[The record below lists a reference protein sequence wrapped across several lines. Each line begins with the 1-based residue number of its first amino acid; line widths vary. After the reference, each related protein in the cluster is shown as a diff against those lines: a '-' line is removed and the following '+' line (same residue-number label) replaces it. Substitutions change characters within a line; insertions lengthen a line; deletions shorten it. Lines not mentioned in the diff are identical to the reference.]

1 MKRLFFTLFLSMCG
15 VNFGWAEAKHPFLL
29 LIKNPQA
36 SMGEGVLPPLPVGGK
51 RSFLDRVRYA
61 LDGLADPLR
70 TPSLLKGPQEL
81 RGFRERDLATGVKG
95 NAARA
100 QETASEGWGNRVL
113 PGLLLHR
120 AARSSLA
127 VGGDRGTRNL
137 PSPVVRLVRSGE
149 LAVTP
154 MHSPRRPS
162 ITSSPNAGLSSS
174 PAVLAPSRT
183 GASVLPTVLASPER
197 STTSPVA
204 QPSVD
209 SSVAAPSVASSVSSS
224 SMPPTA
230 VSITP
235 ASAQSFSNMQPS
247 TFDRVRS
254 GSGDGVR
261 NRTSSFSSVEGR
273 VGLLQTAS
281 ASKST
286 SSPKVSPLA
295 IRTHPPEMQAL
306 PSPATR
312 QRSPVGRD
320 GLVMSSRAS
329 SNVVMPEQEHVGERR
344 RPLQRMRST
353 SFTEGISPVGPV
365 PLEPFPAG
373 QSEQALPLLPAS
385 GDEPE
390 TRGANEVGTPPLS
403 RRPPSVSSPRRP
415 STPVLSRAEERASP
429 VPSRPS
435 SPDPLQG
442 ASPESFVDAL
452 SQNSNTPPRAAS
464 TPHKQRSSTDL
475 AGMPLPFAGSPDRV
489 KGAEDA
495 RGTDDALGTREE
507 TLLSTED
514 GRSSVS
520 SVLSVDDH
528 LPSENVAPPTAHEDR
543 ESGSTRNAG
552 DALRLAPTSASGYGS
567 SNLAELSGQTRSP
580 GISLSEGSSFPD
592 SSFSSDG
599 SDDEGGA
606 TSDTSLHDSSFSP
619 ISKEPPIGTS
629 TPADYRHRIYGH
641 RVSPCASPEPSR
653 SVDLPDSEG
662 RGFRDDHRSS
672 SLSSQKQGGQTH
684 DEDPLSV
691 SMYGGG
697 PHANA
702 NVSAVCASPQ
712 SSDDSRDSRSSQG
725 EPSPKGP
732 SLSLSELETPRSASL
747 QALQGTGDRGVLMV
761 MRHQDGEV
769 QGPSSSLSQPPQAGG
784 HPQSASMYG
793 NESLVHD
800 PSMSQ
805 GHSTQTSRNDEDDQ
819 SYFISAW
826 RVTAADVP
834 GVVPYPPQPGDVD
847 YLPRTHAFG
856 QKAKTEKETTQ
867 KGSQVPNPQA
877 VRRAQSLLDQVMKGW
892 PTRPLSQSKVVVE
905 KTTGAA
911 DDAMEDAMEGGPTRA
926 PMSMHARTLASLAED
941 VIEGADDAANTSTD
955 KLSDAQVLT
964 GLPLTSKSK
973 VEKQA
978 QVHSQRKPQPSSK
991 PSVTGVPRG
1000 MAHQSV
1006 QPGCRDRDAFH
1017 HRNPRLLLRGR
1028 QLDRGKG
1035 SFYTPMSNA
1044 EAKILLREGVLERG
1058 EARAAVDRAVE
1069 AAKKSGFSDEKA
1081 MEVTKGGYRRA
1092 RANWQW
1098 VGGKVIKNLQTRYQN
1113 RCAAHERRSKDH
1125 VKNGQR
1131 EGGLSSSRRGG
1142 PGSASHSRARNNWHR
1157 VVGKVIM
1164 VNRAKKGLK
1173 GSSGGGDGERE
1184 VPAGLGL

>member
-1 MKRLFFTLFLSMCG
+1 M
-15 VNFGWAEAKHPFLL
+15 NFGWAEAKHPFLL

-295 IRTHPPEMQAL
+295 IRTPPPEMQAL

-312 QRSPVGRD
+312 QRSPVGLD

-403 RRPPSVSSPRRP
+403 RRPPSVSSPTRP
-415 STPVLSRAEERASP
+415 STPVLPRAEERASP
-429 VPSRPS
+429 APSRSS
-435 SPDPLQG
+435 SPDPLRG

-452 SQNSNTPPRAAS
+452 KQNSNTPPRASS

-475 AGMPLPFAGSPDRV
+475 AGMPPPFAGSPDRG
-489 KGAEDA
+489 KGPGST

-507 TLLSTED
+507 TLLSSED

-520 SVLSVDDH
+520 SVLSVDDQ
-528 LPSENVAPPTAHEDR
+528 LPGESIAPPPAHQDR

-552 DALRLAPTSASGYGS
+552 DALRSEPTSS
-567 SNLAELSGQTRSP
+567 S
-580 GISLSEGSSFPD
+580 SSF
-592 SSFSSDG
+592 SDG
-599 SDDEGGA
+599 SDDEGGPMP
-606 TSDTSLHDSSFSP
+606 DTSLNTFCSSR
-619 ISKEPPIGTS
+619 ISTEPPIYTS
-629 TPADYRHRIYGH
+629 TQVERRYGAFAGH
-641 RVSPCASPEPSR
+641 RMSPPASPECLRRAP
-653 SVDLPDSEG
+653 LPDNEG
-662 RGFRDDHRSS
+662 PGHSDDLRSS
-672 SLSSQKQGGQTH
+672 SPSPQVQPAPSDAQR
-684 DEDPLSV
+684 EVLSV
-691 SMYGGG
+691 SAYDEE
-697 PHANA
+697 HN
-702 NVSAVCASPQ
+702 NVDVSALYGTSR
-712 SSDDSRDSRSSQG
+712 SLDDSATSSSQG
-725 EPSPKGP
+725 ESLDESRGRGLILEELGPPPTSP
-732 SLSLSELETPRSASL
+732 SASML
-747 QALQGTGDRGVLMV
+747 PQQGTMDRGFPVV
-761 MRHQDGEV
+761 MRHQDGSEEG
-769 QGPSSSLSQPPQAGG
+769 QRPSSSLSQPPQAGG
-784 HPQSASMYG
+784 HPQSASMYE

-800 PSMSQ
+800 PSMSPVPPVQ
-805 GHSTQTSRNDEDDQ
+805 TSLSDECSVSQNQSHFQGGLDDMFVFRVEGEGHSVSG
-819 SYFISAW
+819 
-826 RVTAADVP
+826 
-834 GVVPYPPQPGDVD
+834 GVYYSPRPGDVD
-847 YLPRTHAFG
+847 YLPTYTFDH
-856 QKAKTEKETTQ
+856 KAKTEKAPSQEGHQGHQGSRQ
-867 KGSQVPNPQA
+867 KNVQP
-877 VRRAQSLLDQVMKGW
+877 AQKWLDDVMKNVSKRHSK
-892 PTRPLSQSKVVVE
+892 PKVVVE
-905 KTTGAA
+905 DAALTGVTY
-911 DDAMEDAMEGGPTRA
+911 GV
-926 PMSMHARTLASLAED
+926 AEA
-941 VIEGADDAANTSTD
+941 EEAKGADDAANTSTEG
-955 KLSDAQVLT
+955 LSNAQVLT
-964 GLPLTSKSK
+964 GLPLTSTGK
-973 VEKQA
+973 VKKQA
-978 QVHSQRKPQPSSK
+978 QVHSQRKPQPSST
-991 PSVTGVPRG
+991 PSVTGGRRG

-1006 QPGCRDRDAFH
+1006 QPGRERDAFH
-1017 HRNPRLLLRGR
+1017 HKNLRLLLRGR
-1028 QLDRGKG
+1028 RQVRGERP
-1035 SFYTPMSNA
+1035 FYTPMSNTD
-1044 EAKILLREGVLERG
+1044 AKILLREGSLERG
-1058 EARAAVDRAVE
+1058 EATAAVARAVNS
-1069 AAKKSGFSDEKA
+1069 ARSGNVGRRGFSIKEAIDLAE
-1081 MEVTKGGYRRA
+1081 EGTLDQPLDTSLKGNVKLRA
-1092 RANWQW
+1092 SD
-1098 VGGKVIKNLQTRYQN
+1098 
-1113 RCAAHERRSKDH
+1113 RCDAHERRGNDY
-1125 VKNGQR
+1125 VENGQR
-1131 EGGLSSSRRGG
+1131 GGGLSSSRRGG
-1142 PGSASHSRARNNWHR
+1142 PGSRSHSRARDNWHR
-1157 VVGKVIM
+1157 IVGKVIM
-1164 VNRAKKGLK
+1164 VNRAKKALK
-1173 GSSGGGDGERE
+1173 YDSGGGDGGRE